1 MADQAGDSALNRLYY
16 IIMEISGEERVLE
29 QVKTQISAA
38 KAASRLLANVGT
50 DAKNRA
56 LRSMADALEA
66 NVEAILTANARDIE
80 AGKAREISATL
91 IDRLTLTPER
101 IGSMANGLREVA
113 SLPDP
118 VGEVLSGS
126 RRPNG
131 LEIQRVRVPLGV
143 IAVIYES
150 RPNVTVDAAGL
161 CLKAGNAV
169 ILRGGSEAV
178 HSNTVLAKW
187 MRAAGEENGLPLG
200 SLQFIETTERAAAL
214 TLMRAEGEID
224 LLIPRGGDRLK
235 KSIMENATVPVL
247 TSLGGNCHVYIDET
261 ADTERGLA
269 IAYNAKASRPSVC
282 NAMETLLV
290 HNKAACKILPRFGDL
305 LREGGI
311 EIRGCERTMELIPEA
326 QIATESDWGTEFLAP
341 IIAIRVV
348 DSIDEAIAH
357 ISRYGTG
364 HSEAIVTQDY
374 TASQRFVNEIDAAC
388 VYVNAS
394 TRFTDGTEFGMG
406 AEVGISTQ
414 KLHARGPVGLAELTT
429 YKTIVRGNGQ
439 IRI

>member
-1 MADQAGDSALNRLYY
+1 M
-16 IIMEISGEERVLE
+16 E
-29 QVKTQISAA
+29 QVKAQISEA

-56 LRSMADALEA
+56 LRSMADALEN
-66 NVEAILTANARDIE
+66 NVETIFAENARDIE
-80 AGKAREISATL
+80 AGKARELSATL
-91 IDRLTLTPER
+91 LDRLTLTPER
-101 IGSMANGLREVA
+101 IGNMANGLRDVA
-113 SLPDP
+113 GLPDP

-126 RRPNG
+126 KRPNG

-161 CLKAGNAV
+161 CLKAGNAT
-169 ILRGGSEAV
+169 ILRGGSEAI
-178 HSNTVLAKW
+178 HSNMILARL
-187 MRAAGEENGLPLG
+187 MRTAGEANGLPIG
-200 SLQFIETTERAAAL
+200 SLQFIETTEREAAL
-214 TLMRAEGEID
+214 ILMRAEGEID

-247 TSLGGNCHVYIDET
+247 TSLGGNCHVYIDKS
-261 ADTERGLA
+261 ADVEMALA

-290 HNKAACKILPRFGDL
+290 HDKAACKILLRFGDL

-311 EIRGCERTMELIPEA
+311 EVRGCERTMEFIAEA
-326 QIATESDWGTEFLAP
+326 QMATETDWATEFLAP
-341 IIAIRVV
+341 IIAVRIVN
-348 DSIDEAIAH
+348 SLDEAIAH

-374 TASQRFVNEIDAAC
+374 AASQRFVNEIDAAC

-394 TRFTDGTEFGMG
+394 TRFTDGAEFGMG

-439 IRI
+439 IR